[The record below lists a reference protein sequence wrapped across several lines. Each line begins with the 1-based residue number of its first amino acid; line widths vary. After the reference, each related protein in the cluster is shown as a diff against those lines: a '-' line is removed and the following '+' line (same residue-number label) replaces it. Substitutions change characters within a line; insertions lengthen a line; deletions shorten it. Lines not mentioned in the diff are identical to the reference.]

1 MDDTLLATHPSF
13 AVLKKQDNELLF
25 SLHGK
30 VQLIRGAVP
39 IIDAI
44 LGAVDSTQPKDEVL
58 SRVSQHHPEA
68 HIPDILNHMIGSGIL
83 ITANAEASDAPANHG
98 DKQVGASAV
107 QLGCIGRGRLVD
119 ALCSHSSAPLQRIRP
134 HNESARTLAAQ
145 TPEEALLAWTQAYEA
160 QLAPL
165 HLEALAVCPEGMS
178 YLELCAINRA
188 CLNLRVPWVL
198 GAFNGEECI
207 LGPSVLPFKT
217 PCLECLLEHRL
228 KALRPTLGVGWNDLL
243 ACTENFPLPATPSW
257 QGTIHWAGWLMSA
270 ELSRLATSGTP
281 PLYIQKQLHL
291 ARLAAP
297 EPSSIAFEAITTCPA
312 CHGMNR
318 DTFST
323 QPTPSPRNAK
333 TMAIPLKKSTVR
345 HGDNGLRS
353 RSADDARAA
362 LDAALARLN
371 TTVSITRCRGGA
383 LDDII
388 PSFRSCTDALY
399 APDVPFTVRA
409 RKQWG
414 KGMNE
419 KQAYLSAGFELM
431 ERICA
436 DYGTNVEIIQCP
448 YKDVRDIAI
457 DLHTRVGDQHYLRNI
472 DKITEDTVVDWV
484 WGWSLCAESPVLVPA
499 SMVFLTSSVFQG
511 KFTMNGS
518 SGLAAGTTLE
528 DAVLQGLLET
538 IEHDARSIWQA
549 NSVTTPRLTNLP
561 QHIRDVSAQLQR
573 AGFTLLFRDY
583 STDLGVYVF
592 RAWLVQANNPVLYA
606 TSGFGASLR
615 PEIALN
621 RAISEAKQAWP
632 SDPQTAPRHYASKN
646 NTDLFGYN
654 TPTVFMN
661 YHSNHTEIL
670 AEGAE
675 TDYASLPDRSSGNI
689 SQDIRQILTR
699 VRQGA
704 PQNDV
709 VAVNL
714 TREELGIPVVRVIAS
729 GLQNQSQP
737 LQNTPQNRVFT
748 VPITLGLRDTPLSFK
763 ELHNDCTQE

>member
-1 MDDTLLATHPSF
+1 
-13 AVLKKQDNELLF
+13 
-25 SLHGK
+25 
-30 VQLIRGAVP
+30 
-39 IIDAI
+39 
-44 LGAVDSTQPKDEVL
+44 
-58 SRVSQHHPEA
+58 
-68 HIPDILNHMIGSGIL
+68 
-83 ITANAEASDAPANHG
+83 
-98 DKQVGASAV
+98 
-107 QLGCIGRGRLVD
+107 
-119 ALCSHSSAPLQRIRP
+119 
-134 HNESARTLAAQ
+134 
-145 TPEEALLAWTQAYEA
+145 
-160 QLAPL
+160 
-165 HLEALAVCPEGMS
+165 
-178 YLELCAINRA
+178 
-188 CLNLRVPWVL
+188 
-198 GAFNGEECI
+198 
-207 LGPSVLPFKT
+207 
-217 PCLECLLEHRL
+217 
-228 KALRPTLGVGWNDLL
+228 
-243 ACTENFPLPATPSW
+243 
-257 QGTIHWAGWLMSA
+257 MSA
-270 ELSRLATSGTP
+270 ELSRLATSGAP
-281 PLYIQKQLHL
+281 PLYIHKQLHIP
-291 ARLAAP
+291 RLAAP
-297 EPSSIAFEAITTCPA
+297 KPASIAFEAITTCPA

-323 QPTPSPRNAK
+323 QPMLSPHNTDAV
-333 TMAIPLKKSTVR
+333 AIPLKKSTVR

-353 RSADDARAA
+353 RSADDARAV
-362 LDAALARLN
+362 LGDALARLN

-399 APDVPFTVRA
+399 SSELPFTVRA

-436 DYGTNVEIIQCP
+436 DYTTNVEIIQCP
-448 YKDVRDIAI
+448 YKDVRGVAI
-457 DLHTRVGDQHYLRNI
+457 DLHTRVGDQYYLRNI
-472 DKITEDTVVDWV
+472 DTVTEDTIVDWV
-484 WGWSLCAESPVLVPA
+484 WGWSLYAEKPILVPA

-538 IEHDARSIWQA
+538 IEHDARTIWQA
-549 NSVTTPRLTNLP
+549 NSLTTPRLTNLP

-573 AGFTLLFRDY
+573 AGFTLIFRDY

-592 RAWLVQANNPVLYA
+592 RAWLVQPDNPVLYA

-621 RAISEAKQAWP
+621 RAVSEAKQAWP
-632 SDPQTAPRHYASKN
+632 SDPQTVPRHYASKN

-654 TPTVFMN
+654 MPTVFMN
-661 YHSNHTEIL
+661 HHHNHTEIL

-675 TDYASLPDRSSGNI
+675 ADYASLPDLSSGSI
-689 SQDIRQILTR
+689 TQDIRQILSR
-699 VRQGA
+699 VRQDA

-709 VAVNL
+709 VVVNL
-714 TREELGIPVVRVIAS
+714 TRKELGIPVVRVIAS

-737 LQNTPQNRVFT
+737 LQNFPQNRVFT
-748 VPITLGLRDTPLSFK
+748 VPVTLGLRDTPLSFK